1 MKHADILRPKFEK
14 TISVLHNELDG
25 TDICHWHEPKGGF
38 FVSVFVL
45 PGTAKATVNMCKELG
60 VALTPAGATYPY
72 GKDPQDSNIRF
83 APSFPSLED
92 IEKAVQV
99 FTLCAKLCAVNK
111 LLEA

>member
-1 MKHADILRPKFEK
+1 
-14 TISVLHNELDG
+14 
-25 TDICHWHEPKGGF
+25 
-38 FVSVFVL
+38 
-45 PGTAKATVNMCKELG
+45 MCKELG